1 MNADVAVARPLR
13 AALQREWLLLVFA
26 AVGVAL
32 AWIDPQP
39 ASAYRRWLH
48 VPSLAGLTGLLIAI
62 QAIGDSG
69 LVQRAAA
76 KLLLRMRSVR
86 GVGLLMV
93 AAAALLSMVLTN
105 DVSLFLIVPPTLALG
120 GLCRLPVGRVVVLEA
135 LAVNAGS
142 SLSPIGNPQNL
153 LLWQRAGV
161 SFVGFMWAMLPA
173 ASVMCALVAG
183 LAWCWLPAE
192 QITLAA
198 GALEAERVRRP
209 LAALGVVALVG
220 MVVTL
225 EAGRAVVGLGAV
237 LVAFGLL
244 ARGSLRRADWL
255 LLSTLAVI
263 FVALGHAGALPPV
276 RGALERLDLS
286 RPLVAYVAGIGL
298 SQVISNVPATVLLME
313 RVHDPLTL
321 AVAVI
326 VGGFGLAIGSLANL
340 IALRLARLPHG
351 VRLLHRVSV
360 PFLLVCAP
368 LVYLSWRWLG

>member
-209 LAALGVVALVG
+209 LAALGVVFLALPGLGIEVLSMLVVAG
-220 MVVTL
+220 FLAEGVLSIAYGLRVSDRQHGWGWMVASGAAAL
-225 EAGRAVVGLGAV
+225 AVGLIV
-237 LVAFGLL
+237 LFGWPETATWLLGLL
-244 ARGSLRRADWL
+244 LGINFFTTGLALLALARSATR
-255 LLSTLAVI
+255 
-263 FVALGHAGALPPV
+263 HAG
-276 RGALERLDLS
+276 
-286 RPLVAYVAGIGL
+286 
-298 SQVISNVPATVLLME
+298 
-313 RVHDPLTL
+313 
-321 AVAVI
+321 
-326 VGGFGLAIGSLANL
+326 
-340 IALRLARLPHG
+340 
-351 VRLLHRVSV
+351 
-360 PFLLVCAP
+360 
-368 LVYLSWRWLG
+368 